1 MRLSRLLLSIFIASF
16 FASAPLC
23 AQTVKERQ
31 LMDSLVRVADSMGIV
46 APDSV
51 AFKSGDTAK
60 ITPADSL
67 AAKPAADTTRA
78 ATATAATSSAGS
90 YEITGVV
97 KDKNTGEGIPFATV
111 FFPGSDVGIPADLD
125 GNFALPF
132 SKPPGDTLRV
142 TAIGYAAWNRRL
154 NLKGDHHPVLTI
166 ELTREAAQ
174 LSEFVF
180 HAGEDPAITL
190 LKKIIARKPANN
202 PDRLENYKYQVYNK
216 LEVDIRNLSR
226 KQFESLPIPMIK
238 QFGFIYNNLD
248 STSEKTPFLPFFLT
262 ETLSD
267 YYFRRSPKKTREF
280 IKASHVKGIKNES
293 IDQFLGSAYQNVNAY
308 DNFIPVFDKS
318 FVSPISN
325 NGAFYYKYRIKDTQQ
340 AYGHPIVLVEF
351 RPKRD
356 GENCFFGDFWVVLDS
371 IYAIQRI
378 SMEVPKTANINFVS
392 RVSLYQ
398 ETAPVADSMWFT
410 VKDKFISDFHLPY
423 SPKLPGFTGRKTT
436 TYRNVVANS
445 DSVALMLDNPAFHK
459 DVTVSDSARGYSEA
473 FWEGARPDTLSK
485 NERAIYA
492 MVDTLNNL
500 PVFQRFKRTLKFL
513 FGGVVTVGPVDIGP
527 YWNLYSRNRVE
538 GNRFRIGLT
547 TNQHLF
553 KDVRLTGYAAYGT
566 RDQAFKYYGDVLW
579 IINREPRMYVFS
591 SFRHDLDRSNNYY
604 DNAVGPDNIF
614 SGIARK
620 RGVPFKLALVN
631 DARFEFYKQY
641 YNGFAHALTLQHR
654 TFNPFDPLPSAGIFT
669 DEYGAERDEVASS
682 EVGVRLRYAYKEEYL
697 EGPYLRTS
705 LGSKWPIVEVRAS
718 AGLKDVMKSGYEYQK
733 ASISI
738 SDNVKIPPLGSIY
751 YNLFAGKTFSKTA
764 LPYPLLDIAPGNE
777 FHYYLRNAF
786 NMMTRYEFISDQ
798 YAGFNFEHSIGGGIF
813 NYIPYLKKAKLRQFW
828 TAKGIIGSLNAE
840 NTALNITTQQKPDG
854 YPFRTLEKHPY
865 VELGTGVENIF
876 QLFRLDFVWRV
887 TPKPL
892 PGEDQ
897 SKYFGIFGS
906 VRFHF

>member
-1 MRLSRLLLSIFIASF
+1 MRLSRLLLSVFIA
-16 FASAPLC
+16 ALLTHAPLC

-31 LMDSLVRVADSMGIV
+31 LMDSLVRVADSMGRV
-46 APDSV
+46 VPDSV
-51 AFKSGDTAK
+51 AVKSGDTSK
-60 ITPADSL
+60 ESV
-67 AAKPAADTTRA
+67 AAKPAADTPRT
-78 ATATAATSSAGS
+78 ATATTPSEGG
-90 YEITGVV
+90 YEITGTV

-125 GNFALPF
+125 GKFTLPF
-132 SKPPGDTLRV
+132 SKQPGDTLRV
-142 TAIGYAAWNRRL
+142 TAIGYATWNRRL
-154 NLKGDHHPVLTI
+154 NLRGDRHPVLTI

-226 KQFESLPIPMIK
+226 KEFERLPIPMIK

-267 YYFRRSPKKTREF
+267 YYFRRSPKKTREL
-280 IKASHVKGIKNES
+280 IKASHIKGIKNES

-371 IYAIQRI
+371 VYAIQRV
-378 SMEVPKTANINFVS
+378 SMEVPKSANINFVS

-398 ETAPVADSMWFT
+398 ETAPAMGDSLWFT
-410 VKDKFISDFHLPY
+410 VKDKFVSDFNLPY
-423 SPKLPGFTGRKTT
+423 SPKLPGLIGRKTT
-436 TYRNVVANS
+436 TYRNIVINS
-445 DSVALMLDNPAFHK
+445 DSVAAVLDNPAYHK
-459 DVTVSDSARGYSEA
+459 DVIVADTARGQSED
-473 FWEGARPDTLSK
+473 FWNAARPDTLSK
-485 NERAIYA
+485 NERSIYA

-500 PVFQRFKRTLKFL
+500 PVFQRFKRTMKFL
-513 FGGVVTVGPVDIGP
+513 FGGVVTVGAVDIGP
-527 YWNLYSRNRVE
+527 YYNLYSRNRVE
-538 GNRFRIGLT
+538 GNRFRIGLA
-547 TNQHLF
+547 TNKLLF
-553 KDVRLTGYAAYGT
+553 KDVRLSGYLAYGT
-566 RDQAFKYYGDVLW
+566 KDEAFKYYGDALW
-579 IINREPRMYVFS
+579 IINRQPRMYVFT

-620 RGVPFKLALVN
+620 RGIPYKLALVD
-631 DARFEFYKQY
+631 DARFELYKQY
-641 YNGFAHALTLQHR
+641 YSGFAHALTLQHR
-654 TFNPFDPLPSAGIFT
+654 TFDPFDPLPSAGIFM
-669 DEYGAERDEVASS
+669 DENGREREQVISS
-682 EVGVRLRYAYKEEYL
+682 EVGARLRYAYKEEYL
-697 EGPYLRTS
+697 EGQYLRTS
-705 LGSKWPIVEVRAS
+705 LGSKWPIVEVRGS
-718 AGLKDVMKSGYEYQK
+718 VGLKDVLNSGYEYQK
-733 ASISI
+733 ASVTI

-751 YNLFAGKTFSKTA
+751 YNLFAGKTFSKGA

-828 TAKGIIGSLNAE
+828 TAKGIIGSLNDE
-840 NTALNITTQQKPDG
+840 NTALNITSQQKPGG

-865 VELGTGVENIF
+865 VEVGTGVENIF